1 MSEIKGK
8 TVLITGGASGI
19 GKLMGELV
27 LQEGARKL
35 LMWDLNSELLQLT
48 TEEFRNKGYEV
59 EPFVVDVSN
68 TSQVLATFDEVKK
81 RNGSVDILI
90 NNAGIIVGKP
100 FAEHTHEEIDKTMNI
115 NTSAL
120 MHLTKI
126 VLEGMT
132 TKESGH
138 IVNIA
143 SAAGLVANPKMSV
156 YCGSKWAVIGWSD
169 SLRLELEH
177 EHPGIKVT
185 TVVPYYINTGMFS
198 GVTSPVIPIL
208 KPLPVAQ
215 AIIKGIKKNKPFVR
229 LPSIIN
235 LLPLVKGLLPLRL
248 FDLVVGK
255 WLGVYKSMDQFKGRN
270 K

>member
-1 MSEIKGK
+1 MSELKGK

-19 GKLMGELV
+19 GRLMGELV
-27 LQEGARKL
+27 LKEGARRL
-35 LMWDLNSELLQLT
+35 VVWDLNSELLSQT
-48 TEEFRNKGYEV
+48 TANFRSQGFEV
-59 EPFVVDVSN
+59 MPFQVDVSS
-68 TSQVLATFDEVKK
+68 TTQVLSTLSEVTSKI
-81 RNGSVDILI
+81 GPVDILI

-100 FAEHTHEEIDKTMNI
+100 FIEHSHEEIDKTINI

-120 MHLTKI
+120 MHLTKEALGKMI
-126 VLEGMT
+126 AQNF
-132 TKESGH
+132 GH

-177 EHPGIKVT
+177 DHPGVKVT
-185 TVVPYYINTGMFS
+185 TVVPYYINTGMFN
-198 GVTSPVIPIL
+198 GVRSPIIPIL

-215 AIIKGIKKNKPFVR
+215 AIIQGIKKDKPFVR
-229 LPSIIN
+229 LPSIMN

-255 WLGVYKSMDQFKGRN
+255 WLGVYKSMEHFKGR

>member
-1 MSEIKGK
+1 MSELKGK

-19 GKLMGELV
+19 GRLMGEL
-27 LQEGARKL
+27 LLKEGARRL
-35 LMWDLNSELLQLT
+35 IIWDLNSELLKQT
-48 TEEFRNKGYEV
+48 TDELQAKGFEV
-59 EPFVVDVSN
+59 EPFQVDVSN
-68 TSQVLATFDEVKK
+68 TKDVLSTFNEVKS
-81 RNGSVDILI
+81 RLGVIDILI

-100 FAEHTHEEIDKTMNI
+100 FSEHSHEDIDKTMSI
-115 NTSAL
+115 NASAL
-120 MHLTKI
+120 MHLTKEA
-126 VLEGMT
+126 LEGMIAQNT
-132 TKESGH
+132 GH

-177 EHPGIKVT
+177 QHPGIKVT
-185 TVVPYYINTGMFS
+185 TVVPYYINTGMFN
-198 GVTSPVIPIL
+198 GVRSPVIPIL
-208 KPLPVAQ
+208 KPLPVAH
-215 AIIKGIKKNKPFVR
+215 AIIQGIKKDKPFVR

-235 LLPLVKGLLPLRL
+235 FLPLIKGLLPLRL

-255 WLGVYKSMDQFKGRN
+255 WLGVYKSMDHFKGRN